1 MNNKRDSETETFTV
15 EKVAEYDGLLGDVN
29 FNNRINVVDAQIAYD
44 ISSGMYTT
52 HEKYET
58 MRLAA
63 DVNKDG
69 IADAADAFAI
79 LVCAVSGN
87 NIV

>member
-1 MNNKRDSETETFTV
+1 
-15 EKVAEYDGLLGDVN
+15 
-29 FNNRINVVDAQIAYD
+29 
-44 ISSGMYTT
+44 MYAT

-79 LVCAVSGN
+79 LVLAYNESLKS
-87 NIV
+87 